1 MSMDGR
7 ALKLWNEH
15 TGQPFTSVEPG
26 TDLNDF
32 VRYKNSGMI
41 VRYNLIG
48 LSFPRND
55 FLCQ

>member
-41 VRYNLIG
+41 VT
-48 LSFPRND
+48 
-55 FLCQ
+55 